1 MWQVIYN
8 ITKKWWDRHKGHG
21 LDRTSVPVWPNV
33 RQKKKTF
40 RQLWNSPDIHKA
52 QCCNKSF
59 DISYHWHWTSII
71 FMTGY
76 RHFHLKKGKV
86 KQGFIYE
93 NAQKKVLENCNF
105 LSWKVL
111 EKSLICSTKKCMN
124 PVPATAILFYFQH
137 VSLIYKILLSL
148 VIFLS
153 KRDSITIVFKSFDFS
168 VDSFAF
174 STKICLFLSFP
185 QMVMALLKSNSDSK
199 PSLIL
204 VIWY

>member
-1 MWQVIYN
+1 MLR
-8 ITKKWWDRHKGHG
+8 KRC
-21 LDRTSVPVWPNV
+21 L
-33 RQKKKTF
+33 KT
-40 RQLWNSPDIHKA
+40 
-52 QCCNKSF
+52 
-59 DISYHWHWTSII
+59 
-71 FMTGY
+71 
-76 RHFHLKKGKV
+76 
-86 KQGFIYE
+86 
-93 NAQKKVLENCNF
+93 NF

-185 QMVMALLKSNSDSK
+185 QMFMAVLKSNSESSG
-199 PSLIL
+199 PCIEAIINPCNMVLVSLFVPQCCL
-204 VIWY
+204 HSGYTTESPFTFNTLDKRAV

>member
-71 FMTGY
+71 FLTGY

-93 NAQKKVLENCNF
+93 NAQKKVLENCIF
-105 LSWKVL
+105 CPG
-111 EKSLICSTKKCMN
+111 KSLKSPWFCSTKKCMN
-124 PVPATAILFYFQH
+124 PDCINCASFKKMQLN
-137 VSLIYKILLSL
+137 
-148 VIFLS
+148 FLS
-153 KRDSITIVFKSFDFS
+153 GVKNIEQIATLPCVVR
-168 VDSFAF
+168 
-174 STKICLFLSFP
+174 LFIF
-185 QMVMALLKSNSDSK
+185 
-199 PSLIL
+199 
-204 VIWY
+204 